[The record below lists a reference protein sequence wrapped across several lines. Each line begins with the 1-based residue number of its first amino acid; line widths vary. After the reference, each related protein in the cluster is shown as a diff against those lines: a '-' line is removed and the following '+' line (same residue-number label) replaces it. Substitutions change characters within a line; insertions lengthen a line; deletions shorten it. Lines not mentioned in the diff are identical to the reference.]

1 MEVERLEIPEV
12 LLLRPQ
18 RFTDDRGYFVESFNA
33 QRFAAATGLEITF
46 VQDNQSLSTAVGT
59 VRGLHFQRPPSAQ
72 AKLVSVSRGRILDV
86 AVDARRG
93 SPTYGRHVAAELS
106 AEDGRQILVP
116 EGFLHGFMTLEPDT
130 LVSYKV
136 NAFYNAAADGCVRWD
151 DPALAIDWP
160 SPGPAR
166 LSPKDAAA
174 PMFAGS
180 DFGFEYVAGE
190 FS

>member
-18 RFTDDRGYFVESFNA
+18 RFSDDRGYFFESYNT
-33 QRFAAATGLEITF
+33 QRFAAATGVQVTF
-46 VQDNQSLSTAVGT
+46 VQDNQSLSHSIGT
-59 VRGLHFQRPPSAQ
+59 VRGLHFQRPPLAQ
-72 AKLVSVSRGRILDV
+72 AKLVGVARGRIFDV

-93 SPTYGRHVAAELS
+93 SPTFGQHVTAELS
-106 AEDGRQILVP
+106 GENGRQVYVP

-130 LVSYKV
+130 LVFYKAS
-136 NAFYNAAADGCVRWD
+136 AFYSASADGCVRWD
-151 DPALAIDWP
+151 DPDLAIAWP

-174 PMFAGS
+174 PAFAGS
-180 DFGFEYVAGE
+180 DFGFDYVAGE
-190 FS
+190 FA